1 MTTTAFAITGTVRWI
16 NYAKGFGVITPDAG
30 GKDLFADIPVH
41 KGTVIPGGLKIKQK
55 VSYEVRQSAEGDLAV
70 NVRAIG

>member
-1 MTTTAFAITGTVRWI
+1 MTMNAFAITGTVRWI

-41 KGTVIPGGLKIKQK
+41 KGPAIPGGLKIKQR
-55 VSYEVRQSAEGDLAV
+55 VSYEVKLGPDGDLAV
-70 NVRAIG
+70 NVRAIK